1 MNRSLVVLPVVSFAL
16 LVAACEKNNDAAYA
30 NQGYGQQPGYGQQQ
44 PGYGQPGYGQPQPGY
59 GQPQPT
65 YTTQQPQPQPGQTG
79 TAAPGGFPF
88 PFPFPGGGGTA
99 QPTGTSTGTAAP
111 GGFPFP
117 IPGFP
122 GGGSTGG
129 SPSGGGGSAQQIDP
143 ALANVATVPLM
154 QMQATHAQGMNK
166 DGGVL
171 AGNFQQGQ
179 SLEQQF
185 QLLPGKCYT
194 VIGSGAGI
202 SELDLQMF
210 VVTPIQGP
218 AIASDSQ
225 TGSNSVIGGSGNCF
239 RWQAPLGATGKFVM
253 TAKAGNGVGA
263 AQLYSK

>member
-1 MNRSLVVLPVVSFAL
+1 MNRSFLVVPVALFAL
-16 LVAACEKNNDAAYA
+16 LAACEKNNDAAYA
-30 NQGYGQQPGYGQQQ
+30 QPGYGQQQQ
-44 PGYGQPGYGQPQPGY
+44 PGYGQPGYGQPGYGQQQPQPGY
-59 GQPQPT
+59 GQPQPQPT
-65 YTTQQPQPQPGQTG
+65 YGQPQPQP
-79 TAAPGGFPF
+79 TAGNTAPGGFPF
-88 PFPFPGGGGTA
+88 PFPFPGAGTA
-99 QPTGTSTGTAAP
+99 QPTGTATGTAAP

-122 GGGSTGG
+122 GGSTGG
-129 SPSGGGGSAQQIDP
+129 TAGGSGGSAQQIDP

-154 QMQATHAQGMNK
+154 QMQATHANGMSK

-185 QLLPGKCYT
+185 QMLPGKCYT

-202 SELDLQMF
+202 SELDLQLF

-225 TGSNSVIGGSGNCF
+225 TGSNSVIGGNGNCF

-253 TAKAGNGVGA
+253 TAKAGSGVAA

>member
-1 MNRSLVVLPVVSFAL
+1 LSFSPSFLSRSSWRLVKRTTTLPTQIRATASNPVTGSSSSPATGSNRGTASRNPAT
-16 LVAACEKNNDAAYA
+16 A
-30 NQGYGQQPGYGQQQ
+30 
-44 PGYGQPGYGQPQPGY
+44 
-59 GQPQPT
+59 T

-122 GGGSTGG
+122 GGSTGG
-129 SPSGGGGSAQQIDP
+129 SPSGGSGGSAQQIDP
-143 ALANVATVPLM
+143 ALANVATVPLL

-210 VVTPIQGP
+210 VVTPIQ
-218 AIASDSQ
+218 
-225 TGSNSVIGGSGNCF
+225 TGSQSVIGGSGNCF

-253 TAKAGNGVGA
+253 TAKAGSGIGA